1 MNFGL
6 SCINTYVEG
15 ILRGE
20 DKEKLRREIIE
31 RAENQSFDTSLP
43 QQLTEEIKVA
53 LLSLGYRVVD
63 VIGRVNYKAISGLS
77 EGLFHLIFEVGI
89 NYDEI
94 LDVPYIPG
102 STIKGV
108 LRSNLYELTGDEG
121 NEIFGDKEREGSVI
135 VSDAY
140 PIGEK
145 LGEREKPGEKLF
157 VGDIVN
163 PHYYQG
169 GKPVRTEYDVN
180 PVPILHLAIKKEVK
194 FRFLIG
200 VDKRA
205 KLGKIG
211 EKLNV
216 RNAVELV
223 SLLLLYSMKTGLGA
237 RSTKGYNFFEVERM
251 EVK

>member
-31 RAENQSFDTSLP
+31 RAEKQSFDTSLP

-53 LLSLGYRVVD
+53 LLSLGYSVVD
-63 VIGRVNYKAISGLS
+63 VTGRVNYKAISGLS

-145 LGEREKPGEKLF
+145 LF

-180 PVPILHLAIKKEVK
+180 PVPILHLAIRENVK

-237 RSTKGYNFFEVERM
+237 RSTKGYNFFEVERI

>member
-6 SCINTYVEG
+6 SCVKTYVDG
-15 ILRGE
+15 ILGGK
-20 DKEKLRREIIE
+20 DKETLRREIIE
-31 RAENQSFDTSLP
+31 RAENQTFNTSLP
-43 QQLTEEIKVA
+43 QKITEEIKNA
-53 LLSLGYRVVD
+53 LISLGYSVVD
-63 VIGRVNYKAISGLS
+63 VTGRVNYKAISGLS
-77 EGLFHLIFEVGI
+77 QGPFRLIFEVGI
-89 NYDEI
+89 NYDEV

-108 LRSNLYELTGDEG
+108 LRSNLYELAGDEG
-121 NEIFGDKEREGSVI
+121 NEIFGDKDREGSVI

-145 LGEREKPGEKLF
+145 LF
-157 VGDIVN
+157 IGDIVN

-169 GKPVRTEYDVN
+169 GKLVSTEYDVN
-180 PVPILHLAIKKEVK
+180 PVPVLHLAVRENVK

-205 KLGKIG
+205 KLGEIG

-216 RNAVELV
+216 KNAVELV

-237 RSTKGYNFFEVERM
+237 RSTNAYNFFEVEKI

>member
-6 SCINTYVEG
+6 SCISTYVEG

-43 QQLTEEIKVA
+43 QRLTEEIKVA

-63 VIGRVNYKAISGLS
+63 VTGRVNYKAISGLS

-102 STIKGV
+102 STIKGI

-145 LGEREKPGEKLF
+145 PGEKLF

-180 PVPILHLAIKKEVK
+180 PVPVLHLAIRENVK

-205 KLGKIG
+205 KLGKIR

>member
-6 SCINTYVEG
+6 SCINTFVEG
-15 ILRGE
+15 ILMGE
-20 DKEKLRREIIE
+20 DKEEIRRKIIE
-31 RAENQSFDTSLP
+31 KVENQSFNTSLS
-43 QQLTEEIKVA
+43 QQLTEEIKNA
-53 LLSLGYRVVD
+53 LLSLGYNVID
-63 VIGRVNYKAISGLS
+63 VIGRVDYKAISGLS

-94 LDVPYIPG
+94 LDLPYIPG
-102 STIKGV
+102 STIKGI

-145 LGEREKPGEKLF
+145 LF
-157 VGDIVN
+157 VGDIIN

-180 PVPILHLAIKKEVK
+180 PVPILHLAIRENVK

-200 VDKRA
+200 VDKKA

-211 EKLNV
+211 EELNV
-216 RNAVELV
+216 KNAVELV

-237 RSTKGYNFFEVERM
+237 RSTKGYNFFEVERI

>member
-6 SCINTYVEG
+6 SCINTFVEG

-20 DKEKLRREIIE
+20 DKEEIRRKIIE
-31 RAENQSFDTSLP
+31 KAENQSFNTSLS
-43 QQLTEEIKVA
+43 QQLTEEIKNA
-53 LLSLGYRVVD
+53 LLSLSYNVID
-63 VIGRVNYKAISGLS
+63 VIGRVDYKAISGLS

-94 LDVPYIPG
+94 LDLPYIPG
-102 STIKGV
+102 STIKGI

-121 NEIFGDKEREGSVI
+121 NEIFGDKEKEGSVI

-145 LGEREKPGEKLF
+145 LF
-157 VGDIVN
+157 VGDIIN

-180 PVPILHLAIKKEVK
+180 PVPILHLAIRENVK

-200 VDKRA
+200 VDKKA
-205 KLGKIG
+205 KSGKIG

-216 RNAVELV
+216 KNAVELV

-237 RSTKGYNFFEVERM
+237 RSTKGYNFFEVERI

>member
-31 RAENQSFDTSLP
+31 RAENQPFDTSLP

-63 VIGRVNYKAISGLS
+63 VTGRVNYKAISGLS

-145 LGEREKPGEKLF
+145 LF

-169 GKPVRTEYDVN
+169 GKPVMTEYDVN
-180 PVPILHLAIKKEVK
+180 PVPILHLAIRENVK

>member
-6 SCINTYVEG
+6 SCINTFIEG

-20 DKEKLRREIIE
+20 DKEEIRKKIIE
-31 RAENQSFDTSLP
+31 RAENQTFNTSLS
-43 QQLTEEIKVA
+43 QQLTEEIKSA
-53 LLSLGYRVVD
+53 LISLDYNVVD

-77 EGLFHLIFEVGI
+77 EGLFRLIFEVGI

-94 LDVPYIPG
+94 LDLPYIPG

-145 LGEREKPGEKLF
+145 LF

-169 GKPVRTEYDVN
+169 GRPVSTEYDVN
-180 PVPILHLAIKKEVK
+180 PVPILHLAIRENVK

-223 SLLLLYSMKTGLGA
+223 ALLLLYSMKTGLGA

-251 EVK
+251 EVKVNE

>member
-6 SCINTYVEG
+6 SCINMFVEG

-20 DKEKLRREIIE
+20 DKEEIRRKIIE
-31 RAENQSFDTSLP
+31 KAENQSFNTSLS
-43 QQLTEEIKVA
+43 QQLTEEIKNA
-53 LLSLGYRVVD
+53 LLSLSYNVID
-63 VIGRVNYKAISGLS
+63 VIGRVDYKAISGLS

-94 LDVPYIPG
+94 LDLPYIPG
-102 STIKGV
+102 STIKGI

-121 NEIFGDKEREGSVI
+121 NEIFGDKEKEGSVI

-145 LGEREKPGEKLF
+145 LF
-157 VGDIVN
+157 VGDIIN

-180 PVPILHLAIKKEVK
+180 PVPILHLAIRENVK

-200 VDKRA
+200 VDKKA

-216 RNAVELV
+216 KNAVGRFRAPLQIV
-223 SLLLLYSMKTGLGA
+223 ISLLIWTYSMEELLNIFD
-237 RSTKGYNFFEVERM
+237 RFTK
-251 EVK
+251 K

>member
-6 SCINTYVEG
+6 SCISTYVEG

-31 RAENQSFDTSLP
+31 RAEKQSFDTSLP

-63 VIGRVNYKAISGLS
+63 VTGRVNYKAISGLS

-145 LGEREKPGEKLF
+145 LF

-180 PVPILHLAIKKEVK
+180 PVPVLHLAIRENVK

>member
-6 SCINTYVEG
+6 SCISTYVEG

-31 RAENQSFDTSLP
+31 RAEKQSFDTSLP
-43 QQLTEEIKVA
+43 QRLTEEIKVA

-63 VIGRVNYKAISGLS
+63 VTGRVNYKAISGLS

-102 STIKGV
+102 STIKGI

-145 LGEREKPGEKLF
+145 LF

-180 PVPILHLAIKKEVK
+180 PVPILHLAIRENVK

>member
-63 VIGRVNYKAISGLS
+63 VTGRVNYKAISGLS

-145 LGEREKPGEKLF
+145 LF

-169 GKPVRTEYDVN
+169 GKPVMTEYDVN
-180 PVPILHLAIKKEVK
+180 PVPILHLAIRENVK

>member
-63 VIGRVNYKAISGLS
+63 VTGRVNYKAISGLS

-145 LGEREKPGEKLF
+145 LF

-180 PVPILHLAIKKEVK
+180 PVPVLHLAIRENVK

>member
-31 RAENQSFDTSLP
+31 RAEKQSFDTSLP
-43 QQLTEEIKVA
+43 QKLTEEIKGA
-53 LLSLGYRVVD
+53 LISLGYSVVD
-63 VIGRVNYKAISGLS
+63 VTGRVDYKAISGLS

-145 LGEREKPGEKLF
+145 LF

-180 PVPILHLAIKKEVK
+180 PVPILHLAIRENVK

-216 RNAVELV
+216 RNAMELV
-223 SLLLLYSMKTGLGA
+223 SSLLLYSMKTGLGA
-237 RSTKGYNFFEVERM
+237 RSTKGYNFFEVERI

>member
-6 SCINTYVEG
+6 SCIKTYVDG
-15 ILRGE
+15 ILGGK
-20 DKEKLRREIIE
+20 DKETLRREIIE
-31 RAENQSFDTSLP
+31 RAENQTFDTYLP
-43 QQLTEEIKVA
+43 QKLTEEIKGA
-53 LLSLGYRVVD
+53 LISLGYNVID
-63 VIGRVNYKAISGLS
+63 VTGRVNYKAISGTS
-77 EGLFHLIFEVGI
+77 QGPFRLIFEVGI
-89 NYDEI
+89 NYDEV

-121 NEIFGDKEREGSVI
+121 NEIFGDREREGFVI

-140 PIGEK
+140 PI
-145 LGEREKPGEKLF
+145 GEKLF

-180 PVPILHLAIKKEVK
+180 PVPVLHLAIRENVK

-205 KLGKIG
+205 KLVKVGG
-211 EKLNV
+211 KLNV

-223 SLLLLYSMKTGLGA
+223 SLLLLYSMRTGLGA
-237 RSTKGYNFFEVERM
+237 RSTKGYNFFEVESM

>member
-31 RAENQSFDTSLP
+31 RAEDQSFDTSLP

-145 LGEREKPGEKLF
+145 PKEKLF

-180 PVPILHLAIKKEVK
+180 PVPILHLAIRENVK

>member
-31 RAENQSFDTSLP
+31 RAEKQSFDTSLP
-43 QQLTEEIKVA
+43 QKLTEEIKGA
-53 LLSLGYRVVD
+53 LISLGYSVVD
-63 VIGRVNYKAISGLS
+63 VTGRVDYKAISGLS

-145 LGEREKPGEKLF
+145 LF

-180 PVPILHLAIKKEVK
+180 PVPILHLAIRENVK

-237 RSTKGYNFFEVERM
+237 RSTKGYNFFEVERI

>member
-1 MNFGL
+1 LKGQ
-6 SCINTYVEG
+6 
-15 ILRGE
+15 R
-20 DKEKLRREIIE
+20 
-31 RAENQSFDTSLP
+31 NQSFDTSLP

-63 VIGRVNYKAISGLS
+63 VTGRVNYKAISGLS

-145 LGEREKPGEKLF
+145 LF

-180 PVPILHLAIKKEVK
+180 PVPVLHLAIRENVK

>member
-6 SCINTYVEG
+6 SCINTFVEG

-20 DKEKLRREIIE
+20 DKEEIRRKIIE
-31 RAENQSFDTSLP
+31 KAENQSFNTSLS
-43 QQLTEEIKVA
+43 QQLTEEIKNA
-53 LLSLGYRVVD
+53 LLSLGYNVID
-63 VIGRVNYKAISGLS
+63 VIGRVDYKAISGLS

-94 LDVPYIPG
+94 LDLPYIPG
-102 STIKGV
+102 STIKGI

-145 LGEREKPGEKLF
+145 LF
-157 VGDIVN
+157 VGDIIN

-180 PVPILHLAIKKEVK
+180 PVPILHLAIRENVK

-200 VDKRA
+200 VDKKA

-216 RNAVELV
+216 KNAVELV

-237 RSTKGYNFFEVERM
+237 RSTKGYNFFEVERI

>member
-43 QQLTEEIKVA
+43 QKLTEEIKGA
-53 LLSLGYRVVD
+53 LISLGYSVVD
-63 VIGRVNYKAISGLS
+63 VTGRVDYKAISGLS

-102 STIKGV
+102 STIKGI

-140 PIGEK
+140 PIEEK
-145 LGEREKPGEKLF
+145 LGEKLF

-180 PVPILHLAIKKEVK
+180 PVPILHLAIKEDVK

>member
-6 SCINTYVEG
+6 SCINTFVEG

-20 DKEKLRREIIE
+20 DKEEIRRKIIE
-31 RAENQSFDTSLP
+31 KAENQSFNTSLS
-43 QQLTEEIKVA
+43 QQLTEEIKNA
-53 LLSLGYRVVD
+53 LLSLGYNVID
-63 VIGRVNYKAISGLS
+63 VIGRVDYKAISGLS

-94 LDVPYIPG
+94 LDLPYIPG
-102 STIKGV
+102 STIKGI

-121 NEIFGDKEREGSVI
+121 NEIFGDKEREGYVI

-145 LGEREKPGEKLF
+145 LF
-157 VGDIVN
+157 VGDIIN

-180 PVPILHLAIKKEVK
+180 PVPILHLAIRENVK

-200 VDKRA
+200 VDKKA

-216 RNAVELV
+216 KNAVELV

-237 RSTKGYNFFEVERM
+237 RSTKGYNFFEVERI

>member
-6 SCINTYVEG
+6 SCISTYVEG

-20 DKEKLRREIIE
+20 DKEKLRREIIK

-63 VIGRVNYKAISGLS
+63 VTGRVNYKAISGLS

-102 STIKGV
+102 STIKGI

-145 LGEREKPGEKLF
+145 LF

-180 PVPILHLAIKKEVK
+180 PVPILHLAIRENVK

>member
-6 SCINTYVEG
+6 SCINTFVEG

-20 DKEKLRREIIE
+20 DKEEIRRKIIE
-31 RAENQSFDTSLP
+31 KAENQSFNTSLS
-43 QQLTEEIKVA
+43 QQLTEEIKNA
-53 LLSLGYRVVD
+53 LLSLSYNVID
-63 VIGRVNYKAISGLS
+63 VIGRVDYKAISGLS

-94 LDVPYIPG
+94 LDLPYIPG
-102 STIKGV
+102 STIKGI

-121 NEIFGDKEREGSVI
+121 NEIFGDKEKEGSVI

-145 LGEREKPGEKLF
+145 LF
-157 VGDIVN
+157 VGDIIN

-180 PVPILHLAIKKEVK
+180 PVPILHLAIRENVK

-200 VDKRA
+200 VDKKA

-216 RNAVELV
+216 KNAVELV

-237 RSTKGYNFFEVERM
+237 RSTKGYNFFEVERI

>member
-43 QQLTEEIKVA
+43 QKLTEEIKGA
-53 LLSLGYRVVD
+53 LISLGYRVVD
-63 VIGRVNYKAISGLS
+63 VTGRVDYKAISGLS

-145 LGEREKPGEKLF
+145 LF

-180 PVPILHLAIKKEVK
+180 PVPILHLAIKENVK

-237 RSTKGYNFFEVERM
+237 RSTKGYNFFEVERI

>member
-6 SCINTYVEG
+6 SCINTFVEG

-20 DKEKLRREIIE
+20 DKEEIRRKIIE
-31 RAENQSFDTSLP
+31 KAENQSFNTSLG
-43 QQLTEEIKVA
+43 QQLAEEIKDA
-53 LLSLGYRVVD
+53 LLSLGYNVID
-63 VIGRVNYKAISGLS
+63 VIGRVDYKAISGLS

-94 LDVPYIPG
+94 LDLPYIPG
-102 STIKGV
+102 STIKGI

-145 LGEREKPGEKLF
+145 LF
-157 VGDIVN
+157 VGDIIN

-180 PVPILHLAIKKEVK
+180 PVPILHLAIRENVK

-200 VDKRA
+200 VDKKA

-216 RNAVELV
+216 KNAVELV

-237 RSTKGYNFFEVERM
+237 RSTKGYNFFEVERI

>member
-1 MNFGL
+1 VVLMNFGL
-6 SCINTYVEG
+6 SCINTFVEG

-20 DKEKLRREIIE
+20 DKEEIRRKIIE
-31 RAENQSFDTSLP
+31 KAENQSFNTSLS
-43 QQLTEEIKVA
+43 QQLTEEIKNA
-53 LLSLGYRVVD
+53 LLSLSYNVID
-63 VIGRVNYKAISGLS
+63 VIGRVDYKAISGLS

-94 LDVPYIPG
+94 LDLPYIPG
-102 STIKGV
+102 STIKGI

-121 NEIFGDKEREGSVI
+121 NEIFGDKEKEGSVI

-145 LGEREKPGEKLF
+145 LF
-157 VGDIVN
+157 VGDIIN

-180 PVPILHLAIKKEVK
+180 PVPILHLAIRENVK

-200 VDKRA
+200 VDKKA

-216 RNAVELV
+216 KNAVELV

-237 RSTKGYNFFEVERM
+237 RSTKGYNFFEVERI

>member
-6 SCINTYVEG
+6 SCINMFVEG

-20 DKEKLRREIIE
+20 DKEEIRKKIIE
-31 RAENQSFDTSLP
+31 RAENQTFNTSLS
-43 QQLTEEIKVA
+43 QQLTEEIKSA
-53 LLSLGYRVVD
+53 LLSLGYNVVD

-94 LDVPYIPG
+94 LDLPYIPG

-121 NEIFGDKEREGSVI
+121 NEIFGDKEREGFVI

-140 PIGEK
+140 PI
-145 LGEREKPGEKLF
+145 GEKLF

-169 GKPVRTEYDVN
+169 GRPVSTEYDVN
-180 PVPILHLAIKKEVK
+180 PVPILHLAIRENVK

-223 SLLLLYSMKTGLGA
+223 ALLLLYSMKTGLGA
-237 RSTKGYNFFEVERM
+237 RSTKGYNFFEVEKM

>member
-43 QQLTEEIKVA
+43 QKLTEEIKGA
-53 LLSLGYRVVD
+53 LISLGYSVVD
-63 VIGRVNYKAISGLS
+63 VTGRVDYKAISGLS

-102 STIKGV
+102 STIKGI

-145 LGEREKPGEKLF
+145 LF

-180 PVPILHLAIKKEVK
+180 PVPILHLAIRENVK

-205 KLGKIG
+205 KLSKIG

-223 SLLLLYSMKTGLGA
+223 SSLLLYSMKTGLGA
-237 RSTKGYNFFEVERM
+237 RSTKGYNFFEVERI

>member
-63 VIGRVNYKAISGLS
+63 VTGRVNYKAISGLS

-145 LGEREKPGEKLF
+145 LF

-169 GKPVRTEYDVN
+169 GRPVMTEYDVN
-180 PVPILHLAIKKEVK
+180 PVPILHLAIRENVK